1 MLALQ
6 SIAFWSSSF
15 PDRHGAKGGVVAIL
29 SLARRQRAASQ
40 SRPST
45 SIIFWTAQGGGRR
58 SIAAFGR
65 PSRMSIRERVGE
77 RSHRRLEQ
85 DSRR

>member
-15 PDRHGAKGGVVAIL
+15 PGRHGASGGVVAVL

-40 SRPST
+40 GRLGA

-65 PSRMSIRERVGE
+65 LSRMSIRERVGE

-85 DSRR
+85 DSRQ